1 MTMKQFKSAII
12 TGPTGAI
19 GMALIEQLLSEN
31 FSVLAVCHKNSARIN
46 RLPKHKNL
54 SVLECNLDELATLP
68 TFTSQK
74 YDIFYHFAWD
84 GTFGN
89 TRNNIQGQIKNIKYT
104 LEAVEAAHALGCKRF
119 IGAGSQ
125 AEYGRVEGKIS
136 ASTPTFPENGYGIA
150 KLCAGQMS
158 RIRCEQLGIEHIW
171 TRVLSI
177 YGPYDGANTMIS
189 STIQQLLAGEKPALT
204 AGLQE
209 WDYLYSKDAGLAF
222 YLLGK
227 TGHSGKIYC
236 IGSGRATELKNYI
249 YILRDVIDPNLPLGL
264 GEIPYSPLQVMHLEA
279 DISDLQQDTGF
290 IPRYSFEKGIQ
301 ETIEWCKH
309 H

>member
-1 MTMKQFKSAII
+1 MKKVIV

-19 GMALIEQLLSEN
+19 GVALIQELITN
-31 FSVLAVCHKNSARIN
+31 NVKVYAVCRKDSKRKRNIPSHPLVEIID
-46 RLPKHKNL
+46 
-54 SVLECNLDELATLP
+54 CDLDQLHHLHEQIP
-68 TFTSQK
+68 SPC
-74 YDIFYHFAWD
+74 DVFYHFGWAATI
-84 GTFGN
+84 GSG
-89 TRNNIQGQIKNIKYT
+89 RNDTSLQLHNIQYT
-104 LEAVEAAHALGCKRF
+104 LDAVDAAHALGCRRF

-158 RIRCEQLGIEHIW
+158 RIRCEQLGMEHIW

-177 YGPYDGANTMIS
+177 YGPCDGPNTMIR
-189 STIQQLLAGEKPALT
+189 STIHQLLARQKPALT

-209 WDYLYSKDAGLAF
+209 WDYLYAKDAGLAF

-227 TGHSGKIYC
+227 AGQAGKVYC

-249 YILRDVIDPNLPLGL
+249 NILRDAIDPSLPLGL

-301 ETIEWCKH
+301 ETIQWCKH

>member
-1 MTMKQFKSAII
+1 MKRVIV

-19 GMALIEQLLSEN
+19 GVALIHELITN
-31 FSVLAVCHKNSARIN
+31 NIKVYAVCREDSKR
-46 RLPKHKNL
+46 KHNIPTHPLVEIVDCDL
-54 SVLECNLDELATLP
+54 SQLSHLRKKIPSSCDV
-68 TFTSQK
+68 
-74 YDIFYHFAWD
+74 FYHLGWAATI
-84 GTFGN
+84 GTG
-89 TRNNIQGQIKNIKYT
+89 RNDTSLQLRNIQYT
-104 LEAVEAAHALGCKRF
+104 LDAVDAAHALGCKRF

-290 IPRYSFEKGIQ
+290 MPRYSFEKGIQ